1 MKDKKNL
8 SEGLGISGF
17 TIAVLGIVFAGYV
30 GIIMSI
36 IGIIFCY
43 VQQKKN
49 PTKLAKAGIIIGA
62 IGIVLSIVY
71 VIVFVKYL
79 SPLVNSQFAQY

>member
-17 TIAVLGIVFAGYV
+17 TLAVIGIIFTGYLGIV
-30 GIIMSI
+30 MSI

-43 VQQKKN
+43 IQQKKN
-49 PTKLAKAGIIIGA
+49 PNKLAKAGIIIGI

-71 VIVFVKYL
+71 LIILIKVL
-79 SPLVNSQFAQY
+79 SPALNQQFSQF